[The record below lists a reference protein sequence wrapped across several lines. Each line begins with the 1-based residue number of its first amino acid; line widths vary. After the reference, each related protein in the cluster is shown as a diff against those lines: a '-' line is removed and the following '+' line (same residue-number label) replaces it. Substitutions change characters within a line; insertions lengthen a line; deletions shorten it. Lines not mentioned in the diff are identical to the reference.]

1 MYLATYNSPNS
12 RPGAW
17 VANAR
22 IQSPKRPQNH
32 PPLGLAVQGFENQG
46 EGFCLKTVQQFVQ
59 DNCETHCLSQLILGS
74 VYRLS
79 HGTTI
84 SFSSQSRTEARVVEG
99 FDIAPCPH
107 RGWLDG
113 YPGKSKGWERQE
125 LNRAKPYLSTLP
137 IEEGTNA
144 LGYMHVHEPSSLDDS
159 YCPLSPLG

>member
-1 MYLATYNSPNS
+1 MTCILQLTILQTLAQVRGWQMQESKAQRDHRIIHLWGWPS
-12 RPGAW
+12 KDVKIKVKVSAW
-17 VANAR
+17 R
-22 IQSPKRPQNH
+22 QCSS
-32 PPLGLAVQGFENQG
+32 LF
-46 EGFCLKTVQQFVQ
+46 KTIAK
-59 DNCETHCLSQLILGS
+59 LIPGS

-113 YPGKSKGWERQE
+113 YPVKSKGWERQE

-144 LGYMHVHEPSSLDDS
+144 LGYMHVHESSSLDDS